1 MKKFKKIKLR
11 VPRIPENAKIMSL
24 LAIILVCA
32 APALVS
38 VIDEKA
44 TFDTTYEKDI
54 QAIPTGIE
62 ARLSWSADTP
72 ESTDK
77 TFAILVEDNV
87 ITVAL
92 TTPASKAYVSSL
104 TIYGFDPAIIN
115 GLVKLSLISD
125 IEAKPLMTTMIGDV
139 YKQFSFEAI
148 DGVDGG
154 YSYTPSSYDRVL
166 IGGGDSTDLVFK
178 YFGAALQESSI
189 YTVSVV
195 AEYGTAIHYGE
206 IIVGATGALLL
217 ICALFATPF
226 FGLGGYT
233 GPKSKRRGA

>member
-1 MKKFKKIKLR
+1 
-11 VPRIPENAKIMSL
+11 MSL
-24 LAIILVCA
+24 MAIILICA

-44 TFDTTYEKDI
+44 TFDMTYEKDM
-54 QAIPTGIE
+54 QAIPTGIN
-62 ARLSWSADTP
+62 ANLKWSADTP

-77 TFAILVEDNV
+77 TFAVLVEDNV
-87 ITVAL
+87 ITVVL
-92 TTPASKAYVSSL
+92 TTPASNAYL
-104 TIYGFDPAIIN
+104 TAMTIYGFDPAIID

-125 IEAKPLMTTMIGDV
+125 IEAKPFMSTMLGGV
-139 YKQFSFEAI
+139 YKQFHVFQAI
-148 DGVDGG
+148 DGG
-154 YSYTPSSYDRVL
+154 YSYAPSSYDRAL
-166 IGGGDSTDLVFK
+166 IGNGNSEDLAFN
-178 YFGAALQESSI
+178 YNGAALHESSI